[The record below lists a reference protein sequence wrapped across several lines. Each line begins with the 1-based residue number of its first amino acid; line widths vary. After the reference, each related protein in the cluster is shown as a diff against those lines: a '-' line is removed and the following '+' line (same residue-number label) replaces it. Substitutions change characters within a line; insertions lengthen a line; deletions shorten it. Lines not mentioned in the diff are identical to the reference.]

1 LLRVLPLSLSRT
13 LSLCGSIANF
23 RARYNIT
30 GNMIADFTY
39 ATLFWPQVL
48 NQMLEELESGIEKV
62 EADL

>member
-1 LLRVLPLSLSRT
+1 
-13 LSLCGSIANF
+13 
-23 RARYNIT
+23 
-30 GNMIADFTY
+30 MIADFTY